1 MANNNKNIAKK
12 STNHPAR
19 SAGSKSGV
27 KSPKVFS
34 IIVCVELL
42 CSILFSLFSIHFAA
56 DISVVAFPLAAVY
69 TAILVFFVFFKMLKP
84 LNGKMVPVAVKL
96 IEYLPYVFLLS
107 FILRRAG
114 KNGTPYWLDV
124 VCVVLWCII
133 FVISLILSNRMN
145 DKHSAAL
152 TKDWKVAAPK
162 RKKRRG
168 IALVLFELVDWV
180 NAIVQAVFMVLL
192 IQIFIVQLYVIPS
205 ESMVPT
211 FLVKDRVAVT
221 KFNCGPKFPLTDIG
235 LPCFTKYKRG
245 DIVVVR
251 NPHYT
256 IDRQSEV
263 KTVTSQLV
271 YMLTFMSVNLNRDEN
286 GELKAD
292 PLVKRIAG
300 VEGEQLVMQD
310 GVLYSRTKDSP
321 QFKAVEKDNTYAAW
335 NLKAK
340 IPNGAQMY
348 PLEPP
353 HGPGYAK
360 MIEFEQSRRNFDLET
375 AKIQTQDLVKRFRK
389 LVYKHNLVSNMNNFV
404 PYVETLFNDVYKSTS
419 RIMNANEGDEWFER
433 FMTSWFET
441 ADQKRDIYTEANFKV
456 NVMAKIYF
464 GNLVVRT
471 AELIRGKVSE
481 DAIAKDETIMKYEN
495 LSDLLRWY
503 ITILDQRNMPV
514 FPPNDFNGNPQYI
527 PENCYFMMGD
537 NRFNSYDMRH
547 GDIAVLTSV
556 SEEDY
561 LSILYYSIIEP
572 QYVDQKLILGK
583 PVFRFWPRGRVG
595 KIK

>member
-1 MANNNKNIAKK
+1 MANKKIVKK
-12 STNHPAR
+12 SPDI
-19 SAGSKSGV
+19 
-27 KSPKVFS
+27 FS
-34 IIVCVELL
+34 IFVCVELIA
-42 CSILFSLFSIHFAA
+42 SILFTFASVHFAA
-56 DISVVAFPLAAVY
+56 DISVAAFPLAAVY
-69 TAILVFFVFFKMLKP
+69 TAILVYFVFFKMLKP

-124 VCVVLWCII
+124 AGVVLWCIVFI
-133 FVISLILSNRMN
+133 FSLILSNRMN

-162 RKKRRG
+162 KKKRHG
-168 IALVLFELVDWV
+168 VALVLYELVDWV

-192 IQIFIVQLYVIPS
+192 IQIFVIQLYVIPS

-256 IDRQSEV
+256 IDRKSEV
-263 KTVTSQLV
+263 KTVTSQLI
-271 YMLTFMSVNLNRDEN
+271 YMLTFMSVNLNRDEK

-300 VEGEQLVMQD
+300 VPGEQLVMQD
-310 GVLYSRTKDSP
+310 GVLYSRSKGDDK
-321 QFKAVEKDNTYAAW
+321 FKAVEKDTSYAAW

-340 IPNGAQMY
+340 IPSGAQVY

-353 HGPGYAK
+353 YGPGYSK
-360 MIEFEQSRRNFDLET
+360 MIEFEELRRNFDLKAAEL
-375 AKIQTQDLVKRFRK
+375 QTLDLVKRFKK
-389 LVYKHNLVSNMNNFV
+389 LAYKHNLVGDMNNFV
-404 PYVETLFNDVYKSTS
+404 PYVETLFNDVYKTTS
-419 RIMNANEGDEWFER
+419 RIMNANDGDEWFER
-433 FMTSWFET
+433 FMTSWFEA
-441 ADQKRDIYTEANFKV
+441 ADSKRDIYSEANFKL

-471 AELIRGKVSE
+471 AELIRGKVS
-481 DAIAKDETIMKYEN
+481 DTQIPQDETIIYYEN
-495 LSDLLRWY
+495 LSDTLRWY

-527 PENCYFMMGD
+527 PENCYIMMGD
-537 NRFNSYDMRH
+537 NRFNSFDMRH
-547 GDIAVLTSV
+547 GDIPVLTSV
-556 SEEDY
+556 SEEDD
-561 LSILYYSIIEP
+561 LSVLYYSIIEP
-572 QYVDQKLILGK
+572 QYVNQKLILGK

-595 KIK
+595 RIK